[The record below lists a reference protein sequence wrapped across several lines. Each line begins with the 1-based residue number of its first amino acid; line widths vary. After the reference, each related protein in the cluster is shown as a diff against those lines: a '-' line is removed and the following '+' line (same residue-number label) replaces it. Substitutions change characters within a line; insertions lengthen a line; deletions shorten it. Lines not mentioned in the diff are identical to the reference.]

1 MKNEVASERGIK
13 IILNY
18 VKKDYSWKESYFEHF
33 SKGQKFLFF
42 LPVLFLFL
50 PVYGTYDL
58 FHNHSWFLFIS
69 LGLVMLLSIWWFH
82 KQKTYFEN
90 MIIVKYYSLKN
101 GSTISDYHKQ
111 KLKEALGE
119 LNTKENRSLWLTYF
133 DGKMKNNRKV
143 IGIAVFFA
151 IFYFSQF
158 STHHKQDY
166 LLIFYMLGIAL
177 LALLMTVVFIMPAF
191 VNFKNKMALHYQAH
205 RLVLELDK
213 D

>member
-13 IILNY
+13 IIWNY

-69 LGLVMLLSIWWFH
+69 LGLVMLFSIWWFH

-90 MIIVKYYSLKN
+90 MIIAKYYSLKN

-111 KLKEALGE
+111 KLKETLGE

-133 DGKMKNNRKV
+133 DGKMKNNRKE
-143 IGIAVFFA
+143 IGR
-151 IFYFSQF
+151 
-158 STHHKQDY
+158 
-166 LLIFYMLGIAL
+166 
-177 LALLMTVVFIMPAF
+177 
-191 VNFKNKMALHYQAH
+191 AH
-205 RLVLELDK
+205 V
-213 D
+213 